1 MNLGSVCYRFA
12 YVVVSSWWSA
22 ACKLMQSLRTANLQM
37 CTFFQTP
44 AGKRGRCI

>member
-1 MNLGSVCYRFA
+1 MNLGSVCYRFP
-12 YVVVSSWWSA
+12 YVVVSSWWCA
-22 ACKLMQSLRTANLQM
+22 TCKLMQSLRTANLQM